1 MLQPRDGPTVFVWKF
16 CTELPLCTL
25 AREAGESGRRGGGV
39 GCDSLGI
46 RIIQVLCLQ
55 ERRIVPSSRC
65 SFDPLLRVRGPR
77 CVQPT
82 NAFVF
87 VPEQL
92 LSARCASVAKTRAE
106 PRVDLAEKKR
116 RVRHAWRLS
125 LKRLHG
131 PCARQRGRK
140 NEKLR
145 RDSYVYRSRSFPLF
159 FLV

>member
-1 MLQPRDGPTVFVWKF
+1 MRCFGISALFAAA
-16 CTELPLCTL
+16 
-25 AREAGESGRRGGGV
+25 ARWPYRIRMEILYRTTAMHSRERSGGEREEEGGGV

-77 CVQPT
+77 CAQPT

-106 PRVDLAEKKR
+106 PRVDLAEKKKKGASR
-116 RVRHAWRLS
+116 MEIEFETTAWS
-125 LKRLHG
+125 LRSAKR
-131 PCARQRGRK
+131 
-140 NEKLR
+140 EKE
-145 RDSYVYRSRSFPLF
+145 
-159 FLV
+159 